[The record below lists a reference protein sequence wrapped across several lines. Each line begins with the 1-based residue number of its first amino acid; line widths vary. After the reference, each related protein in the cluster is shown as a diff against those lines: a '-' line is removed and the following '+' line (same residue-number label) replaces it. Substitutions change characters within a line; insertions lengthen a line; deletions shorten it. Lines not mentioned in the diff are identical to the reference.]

1 MGTVANGAQA
11 TLTLGARVDGPG
23 PRTNTATVGAA
34 DQFDPVSGNNSASAT
49 ETPEQADLA
58 LGKTVSDARP
68 NVGDTV
74 TFTVTLTNLGP
85 DPATG
90 VQVTDLLPAGLT
102 FASATPSQG
111 TI

>member
-1 MGTVANGAQA
+1 M
-11 TLTLGARVDGPG
+11 
-23 PRTNTATVGAA
+23 
-34 DQFDPVSGNNSASAT
+34 
-49 ETPEQADLA
+49 

-90 VQVTDLLPAGLT
+90 VRSPTCSRPA
-102 FASATPSQG
+102 
-111 TI
+111 